1 VGFVPDLLVVATV
14 ALAFLA
20 WHFDLGTRWGL
31 AAPDPATE
39 PALVLPPEGLALP
52 VQHPAAVVAEP
63 LVSSQASPSAVA
75 RIVQGLLADRRLGP
89 HVGVLVT
96 DLETGKPL
104 PSSR

>member
-1 VGFVPDLLVVATV
+1 MGFVPDLLVVATV
-14 ALAFLA
+14 AFAFLA

-52 VQHPAAVVAEP
+52 VQHPATEVAKP

-75 RIVQGLLADRRLGP
+75 RTVHNSSHELRFAHKSVSLRKCARRDGA
-89 HVGVLVT
+89 
-96 DLETGKPL
+96 
-104 PSSR
+104 

>member
-1 VGFVPDLLVVATV
+1 MGFVPDLLVVATV
-14 ALAFLA
+14 AFAFLA

-52 VQHPAAVVAEP
+52 VQHAAAEVAKP
-63 LVSSQASPSAVA
+63 LESSQASPRAVA
-75 RIVQGLLADRRLGP
+75 RTVQRLLADRRLGS
-89 HVGVLVT
+89 HVDVLVT